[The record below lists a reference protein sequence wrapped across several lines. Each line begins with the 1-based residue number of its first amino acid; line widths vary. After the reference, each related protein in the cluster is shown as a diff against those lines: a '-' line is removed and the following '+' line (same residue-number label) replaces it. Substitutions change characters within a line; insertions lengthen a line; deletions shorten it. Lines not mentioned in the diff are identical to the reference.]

1 MSSGWL
7 QKMLLAKFERI
18 CLEMRW
24 CVECAADYKFSELQR
39 TLIFRC
45 PRKST
50 SKHPKWGCSRACLC
64 GALSRAKPIIAKE
77 SKEEG

>member
-1 MSSGWL
+1 
-7 QKMLLAKFERI
+7 MLLVF
-18 CLEMRW
+18 CLCKWQMRLF
-24 CVECAADYKFSELQR
+24 CTLECAADYKFSELQR

-45 PRKST
+45 PGKST